1 MREHVI
7 GTTSR
12 TETSLSQNSKPSENH
27 RKSQIIPA
35 VPAAAESFSTLYQ
48 EVSICL
54 PDPNLCNNTFNR
66 LWGKKATETV
76 MQLCKCIMQKRIQ
89 LSRCHTR
96 QTYYRI
102 LAKDAQDTSG
112 LRPKFC
118 WQQRRVLLPA
128 VRSSSSQISGKR
140 NKPTLNDGVTVTR
153 VL

>member
-1 MREHVI
+1 MWLVLPVGQRLLFHKTLNSQKI
-7 GTTSR
+7 
-12 TETSLSQNSKPSENH
+12 TENHKSHPPCLQPPSLSALCIRRFQYV
-27 RKSQIIPA
+27 SQIQIC
-35 VPAAAESFSTLYQ
+35 VTTLLIVYG
-48 EVSICL
+48 
-54 PDPNLCNNTFNR
+54 
-66 LWGKKATETV
+66 GKKATETV

-102 LAKDAQDTSG
+102 PAKDAQDTSG
-112 LRPKFC
+112 LRPEFC

-140 NKPTLNDGVTVTR
+140 NKPTLIDGVTVTR